1 MANGDC
7 LEEIRV
13 LSSPVRCTSQKSF
26 KFRWNKSGMSNVI
39 YENGD
44 SIHGYPDFVNKLFKE
59 HFILEN
65 NLSIIIIIF
74 LIIILAIVPR
84 EYSSEQ

>member
-1 MANGDC
+1 
-7 LEEIRV
+7 
-13 LSSPVRCTSQKSF
+13 
-26 KFRWNKSGMSNVI
+26 MSNVI

-44 SIHGYPDFVNKLFKE
+44 SIHGSLDFVNELFKE

-74 LIIILAIVPR
+74 WVNILVIVPR
-84 EYSSEQ
+84 EYSLEQ